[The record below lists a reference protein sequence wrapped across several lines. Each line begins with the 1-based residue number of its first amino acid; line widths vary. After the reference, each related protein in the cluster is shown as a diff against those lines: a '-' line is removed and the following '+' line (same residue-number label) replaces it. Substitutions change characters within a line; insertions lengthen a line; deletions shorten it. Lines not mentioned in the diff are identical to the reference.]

1 MSKNKIQ
8 FGWII
13 VFISFLTLLLICGI
27 WTTFSV
33 FIKPIQE
40 EFKASR
46 AEISM
51 VASIGLVVSGAS
63 LILFGRIIDKY
74 GPSKIIVSSSILMG
88 VSLCLLNYIS
98 TFYQYTVLFGAFA
111 ALGFA
116 GAGLVANSALVK
128 DWFQENSE
136 LALSI
141 TLSGLPFG
149 ILVMTPIATQLLV
162 HYGWRKAY
170 LTLGL
175 ILLTLI
181 PILFLFLAKSQRTN
195 SHLESFIENGNCRP
209 VLESNASIMK
219 LILSP
224 PFLFLIPVHFICGW
238 TDIAIVNHIVPH
250 VIDSGF
256 NEIFAAYVLSTIG
269 GATWLGTLL
278 FGFLSRRYG
287 RQFLI
292 IAIYFIRAATFSLLI
307 IKPSSV
313 FLVLFSI
320 VFGLT
325 QFSMVPLISSWIG
338 DNYGATF
345 LGRLFA
351 LTNII
356 HSVGAALGTYLNGW
370 IFDGAGSY
378 SYAFVISAVLSLM
391 ASGLYIFIKD
401 NN

>member
-1 MSKNKIQ
+1 MDKSKVQ

-13 VFISFLTLLLICGI
+13 VLISFITLLSISG
-27 WTTFSV
+27 TRSSFSV

-51 VASIGLVVSGAS
+51 VASIGLVVSGVS
-63 LILFGRIIDKY
+63 LIFFGRIVDRY
-74 GPSKIIVSSSILMG
+74 GPRKVIILSSILMG
-88 VSLCLLNYIS
+88 VSLSLLNYVS
-98 TFYQYTVLFGAFA
+98 TFSQYIVLFGVFA
-111 ALGFA
+111 ALGSA
-116 GAGLVANSALVK
+116 GAGMVANTALVRS
-128 DWFQENSE
+128 WFQENSE

-149 ILVMTPIATQLLV
+149 TLVMTPIATQLII

-170 LTLGL
+170 LALGL
-175 ILLTLI
+175 TPLTLI
-181 PILFLFLAKSQRTN
+181 PLLFLFLVRSHRTN
-195 SHLESFIENGNCRP
+195 SHLESVLNESNGGL
-209 VLESNASIMK
+209 VLESDASIWKMA
-219 LILSP
+219 LSP
-224 PFLFLIPVHFICGW
+224 PFLFLLPVHFICGW

-250 VIDSGF
+250 IVDSGF
-256 NEIFAAYVLSTIG
+256 NEIFAAYILSIIG

-292 IAIYFIRAATFSLLI
+292 IAIYFIRAMTFSLLI
-307 IKPSSV
+307 IKPNHA

-325 QFSMVPLISSWIG
+325 QFAMVPLISSWIG
-338 DNYGATF
+338 DNYRAVI

-351 LTNII
+351 LTTVI
-356 HSVGAALGTYLNGW
+356 HSVGAALGTYINGL

-378 SYAFVISAVLSLM
+378 SYAFVISAILSLI
-391 ASGLYIFIKD
+391 ASGIYIFIKD